1 MSKFCGNCGAQL
13 DDSAKVCGYCGVA
26 LSNEQVNTNATPIP
40 GIVSEA
46 DKEKAA
52 KTKKFIKLG
61 AIAIVAIIVLSV
73 GFNIISSFTGY
84 KGVVRKV
91 VNAFE
96 DYDMNTLCSY
106 ASSLSYYGDDI
117 EYSEEVFEER
127 VSSKLDYYEE
137 ELGHGLKISFEII
150 DSYKLDDRNR
160 DDLLDELEDSGAY
173 VGKIDT
179 IRMVEMQ
186 LTIKG
191 SRSTSTYTTDD
202 LMLVKENGKWKVLYL
217 GGHYY

>member
-13 DDSAKVCGYCGVA
+13 DDSAKVCGYCGIA
-26 LSNEQVNTNATPIP
+26 LDNEPVNANAASIP
-40 GIVSEA
+40 GVVSEA
-46 DKEKAA
+46 DKEKTA
-52 KTKKFIKLG
+52 KVKKLIKTG
-61 AIAIVAIIVLSV
+61 AIAVVAIIVLSV

-117 EYSEEVFEER
+117 EYYEEVFEER
-127 VSSKLDYYEE
+127 VSNMLDYYEE
-137 ELGHGLKISFEII
+137 ELGHGLKIKFEIL
-150 DSYKLDDRNR
+150 DSYKLDERNT
-160 DDLLDELEDSGAY
+160 DDLLDDLEDSGAY
-173 VGKIDT
+173 VGNIDT
-179 IRMVEMQ
+179 IRMVELQ

-191 SRSTSTYTTDD
+191 SRRTSTYTTDD

-217 GGHYY
+217 GGYYY

>member
-13 DDSAKVCGYCGVA
+13 DDSARVCGYCGVA
-26 LSNEQVNTNATPIP
+26 FGNEPVNTSNTSIP
-40 GIVSEA
+40 GVVSEA

-52 KTKKFIKLG
+52 KTKKLIKTG
-61 AIAIVAIIVLSV
+61 ATAVAAIIVLSIV
-73 GFNIISSFTGY
+73 ISIISSFTGY

-106 ASSLSYYGDDI
+106 ASSLSYYGDDV
-117 EYSEEVFEER
+117 EYSEEYFEEM

-137 ELGHGLKISFEII
+137 ELGHNLKMSFEIT

-160 DDLLDELEDSGAY
+160 DDLFDDLEDSGVY
-173 VGKIDT
+173 VGNIST
-179 IRMVEMQ
+179 IRMVE
-186 LTIKG
+186 LELEIKG
-191 SRSTSTYTTDD
+191 SRRTSTYTVDD
-202 LMLVKENGKWKVLYL
+202 LLLVKENGKWKVLYL
-217 GGHYY
+217 GGYYY